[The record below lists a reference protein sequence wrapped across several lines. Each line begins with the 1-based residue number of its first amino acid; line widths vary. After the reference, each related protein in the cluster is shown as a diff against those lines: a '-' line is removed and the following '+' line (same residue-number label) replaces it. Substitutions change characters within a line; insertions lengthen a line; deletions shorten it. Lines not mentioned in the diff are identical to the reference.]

1 MNPKPVSYLQ
11 TDSRWAGVPYA
22 AAGESA
28 TIGGSGCG
36 PTAMAMVLATW
47 ADPAVTPKSECAWAL
62 KNGYKCK
69 GHGTYYAYFPP
80 AANRFGLVCRQLNYA
95 SIEGNGNSS
104 YHARVRQAL
113 QAGDLVI
120 ACMGPG
126 NWTRSGHFVLLWDV
140 DEARDIA
147 YVNDPAS
154 TLERR
159 TRGSWKLFK
168 TQVKYYFHIKKPA
181 KTPEKEDAMK
191 DDEIRKL
198 IQETVGK
205 TVRELLPAML
215 REAVQD
221 GIIQAKAETA
231 MAAEPAWSAAEGG
244 WTAACQAGVFDGS
257 RPRSEITRAETAAV
271 LYRLGLLSK
280 PPAGGAESLPDR
292 EKLEEMGME

>member
-11 TDSRWAGVPYA
+11 TDSRWANVPYA
-22 AAGESA
+22 VKGESA

-62 KNGYKCK
+62 KNGYKALR
-69 GHGTYYAYFPP
+69 HGTFYAYFPP
-80 AANRFGLVCRQLNYA
+80 AAKRFGLVCRQLNGA
-95 SIEGNGNSS
+95 SLYGNSNS
-104 YHARVRQAL
+104 AYHAQVRQAV

-126 NWTRSGHFVLLWDV
+126 NWTRGGHFVLLWDV

-168 TQVKYYFHIKKPA
+168 SQVKYYFHIKKPA
-181 KTPEKEDAMK
+181 KSPEKEDTMK
-191 DDEIRKL
+191 DEEIRAL
-198 IQETVGK
+198 VEK
-205 TVRELLPAML
+205 TVTSTVNALLPRLL

-231 MAAEPAWSAAEGG
+231 MAAEPAWSATEGG
-244 WTAACQAGVFDGS
+244 WEAACEAGVFDGT

-271 LYRLGLLSK
+271 LFRLGLLQK
-280 PPAGGAESLPDR
+280 TPTGGVEALPDR